1 MTGANSPTKISWGD
15 MGLEKLQ
22 AELFVL
28 ALNILADCMIFI
40 AQD

>member
-1 MTGANSPTKISWGD
+1 

-40 AQD
+40 AQDWPYMPTIVEGTDRH